1 MPLKPIQPLNPMQP
15 RLCRYD
21 LMVLLTLALALFATV
36 FNSYHLSPGFDLYHN
51 LIVALVLTLGLTA
64 AFLLRSQALLIPYS
78 AITWLLLFVLILIQP
93 YINSILHP
101 DYLVFPL
108 GTLTLTIAVSIAIA
122 SLEDKKAFLNKYLM
136 VFIGF
141 MLLTVVIQFL
151 QLRGYRLSY
160 HDFVI
165 FTRSPRFDGNFA
177 QPNQAAFMLALA
189 ELACLYFYYQYKN
202 KLWLLCSTLFIV
214 GMALTTS
221 RGGLILGLAVI
232 VLFNAFYNETLRNR
246 VTNTVVQLV
255 GFAAVYF
262 VGIFI
267 HKNFAVS
274 TGQVSNTQNAVE
286 RLSEGSIIGRV
297 AFQEQALLMFQNHP
311 LTGYG
316 WGGFSKGSIDY
327 ATELSKFSFSKH
339 SHVFVTQIAS
349 ELGIV
354 GLLCLVPL
362 TLYVLKKINF
372 KMDGFQA
379 LCVTAV
385 LIIVLYSL
393 SEFPLWN
400 LRFLII
406 FAVFITLIETKF
418 LKLGIKYSKLLATI
432 TFAISILLAIYISS
446 YLKIFSTIRYLST
459 TDLTSD
465 EVLEVYSNIPDVF
478 GMSVFKENILFHY
491 ISLDDEEIEG
501 KLSLAER
508 ATATELNKRNLYR
521 YARLLAINNE
531 QEKSIS
537 MFKATCI
544 FRWKGSCDNL
554 ISELELLA
562 EQEPQVYEKIKYEIE
577 QWVVNFDPRNR
588 Q

>member
-1 MPLKPIQPLNPMQP
+1 MQPLNPTRP

-36 FNSYHLSPGFDLYHN
+36 LNSYHLSPGFDLYHN

-64 AFLLRSQALLIPYS
+64 AFLLRSKALLIPYS
-78 AITWLLLFVLILIQP
+78 AVTWLLLFVLILIQP

-122 SLEDKKAFLNKYLM
+122 SLEDKKAFLNKYLL
-136 VFIGF
+136 VFVGV

-151 QLRGYRLSY
+151 QLRGYKLSY
-160 HDFVI
+160 YDFVI
-165 FTRSPRFDGNFA
+165 FTHSERFDGNIA
-177 QPNQAAFMLALA
+177 QPNQTAFMLALA

-202 KLWLLCSTLFIV
+202 KLWLLCSTLFII

-221 RGGLILGLAVI
+221 RGGLILGMAVI

-246 VTNTVVQLV
+246 VTNTALQLI

-262 VGIFI
+262 AGIFI

-274 TGQVSNTQNAVE
+274 IGQVSNTQNAVE
-286 RLSEGSIIGRV
+286 RLSEGSVIGRV
-297 AFQEQALLMFQNHP
+297 AFQEQALLMFQKHP

-316 WGGFSKGSIDY
+316 WGSFAKGSIEY
-327 ATELSKFSFSKH
+327 ATELSKFVFSKH

-349 ELGIV
+349 ELGIL

-362 TLYVLKKINF
+362 TLYILKKINF

-393 SEFPLWN
+393 SEFPLWY
-400 LRFLII
+400 LRYLII
-406 FAVFITLIETKF
+406 FAIFVSLIETKF
-418 LKLGIKYSKLLATI
+418 LTVGTKYAKLLAAMTLGC
-432 TFAISILLAIYISS
+432 AILVSIYISS
-446 YLKIFSTIRYLST
+446 FLKIYNTIGYLAT
-459 TDLTSD
+459 HELESD
-465 EVLEVYSNIPDVF
+465 EILAVYSDIPDVF
-478 GMSVFKENILFHY
+478 GMSLFKENILFFY
-491 ISLDDEEIEG
+491 IPIDKEQIEG

-508 ATATELNKRNLYR
+508 ATATELTQRNLFR
-521 YARLLAINNE
+521 YGRLLALNNE

-537 MFKATCI
+537 MFKAACALKW
-544 FRWKGSCDNL
+544 RGNCDNVL
-554 ISELELLA
+554 TELDLLV
-562 EQEPQVYEKIKYEIE
+562 EQNPQTYEQIKDEIE